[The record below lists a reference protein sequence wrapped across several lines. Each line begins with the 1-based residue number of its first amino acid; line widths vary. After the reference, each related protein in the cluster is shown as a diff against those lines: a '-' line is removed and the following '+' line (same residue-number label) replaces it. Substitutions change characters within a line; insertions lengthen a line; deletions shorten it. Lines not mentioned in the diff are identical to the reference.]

1 MGKLK
6 THKGVAKRFR
16 LTKKGK
22 LKYGT
27 SGKRHLLTSKE
38 SGRKRKLRHSSII
51 EHVKSTQALKRL
63 LPYG

>member
-27 SGKRHLLTSKE
+27 SGKSHLLTNKE
-38 SGRKRKLRHSSII
+38 SGRKRNLRRSGVI
-51 EHVKSTQALKRL
+51 EHKKSTQALKQL